1 MPHNLPAA
9 PHLETE
15 RPSPL
20 IRRFAAQIV
29 SSSNEKPT
37 LDIACGSGRNAIFL
51 ASAGCDVIC
60 VDRNLTALRNR
71 YDSFATGQQI
81 ADHLRLQEM
90 DLSKDP
96 WPFESNSAGAIINVH
111 FLLPALL
118 PSFENS
124 LIPGGYLV
132 IESIPAHGG
141 NYLKLPRAGQL
152 HSALQ
157 ESFDFELYK
166 ERKAGPGN
174 YDAVAVQT
182 VARRR

>member
-1 MPHNLPAA
+1 MPHNLPAS

-29 SSSNEKPT
+29 SASNEKPT

-51 ASAGCDVIC
+51 ASAGCDVIS
-60 VDRNLTALRNR
+60 VDRDLTELRYR
-71 YDSFATGQQI
+71 YNSFAAGQQI
-81 ADHLRLQEM
+81 TDHLRLYEM
-90 DLSKDP
+90 DLLKDP

-118 PSFENS
+118 SSFEDT

-152 HSALQ
+152 QSELRK
-157 ESFDFELYK
+157 SFDFELYK